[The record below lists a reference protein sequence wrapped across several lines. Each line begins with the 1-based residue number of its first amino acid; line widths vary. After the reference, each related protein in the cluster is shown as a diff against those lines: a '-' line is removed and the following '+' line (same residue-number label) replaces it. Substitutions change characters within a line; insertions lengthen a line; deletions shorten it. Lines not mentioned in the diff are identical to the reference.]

1 MKLHLTITKDF
12 SYLNYLSA
20 MTAMKNYDVVF
31 WVLEEPEDNKWW
43 TVVRNTVGEE
53 NLVPTTKEKGITL
66 NGEDKTGRLDIIY
79 LGGEL
84 GSDYAKY
91 AEMKHDLF
99 KSKDIGEFE
108 AKDIPFVKV
117 FPPNEDWTDF
127 DSINVD
133 WIKHSD
139 TLLAELVKTVL
150 LERVWSPFNE

>member
-20 MTAMKNYDVVF
+20 MTAIKNYDVVL

-43 TVVRNTVGEE
+43 TVVRNTIGEE
-53 NLVPTTKEKGITL
+53 NLAPTTKEKGITL

-84 GSDYAKY
+84 GSDYVRY

-99 KSKDIGEFE
+99 APKEEGEFE

-117 FPPNEDWTDF
+117 HTIEGFNLDQIDVNWVRT
-127 DSINVD
+127 SN
-133 WIKHSD
+133 
-139 TLLAELVKTVL
+139 TLLAELIQTVL
-150 LERVWSPFNE
+150 LERVWNAFHE